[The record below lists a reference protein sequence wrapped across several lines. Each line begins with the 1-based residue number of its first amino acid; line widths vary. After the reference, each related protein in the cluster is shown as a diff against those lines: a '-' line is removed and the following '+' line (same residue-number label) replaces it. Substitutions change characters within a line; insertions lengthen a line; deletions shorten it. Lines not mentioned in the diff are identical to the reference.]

1 MAKRHKADTR
11 PTIAQIATA
20 AGVSIP
26 TVSKVL
32 NGRMDVS
39 PATRER
45 IEHVIEEYGFV
56 RNRAARALRKGK
68 TGLVDLVVP
77 RLDDDYFLPILQST
91 EQVLKNVGV
100 RLVLTSTHYATNE
113 EFQWIDTVT
122 DRSTDGILL
131 VLPSDEAIQRLSQ

>member
-1 MAKRHKADTR
+1 MAKRHKVDTR
-11 PTIAQIATA
+11 PTIAQIAAA

-45 IEHVIEEYGFV
+45 IEQVIEEHGFI

-77 RLDDDYFLPILQST
+77 YLYDDYFLPILQGI
-91 EQVLKNVGV
+91 EQVLKEAGV
-100 RLVLTSTHYATNE
+100 RLVLTSTHYETDE
-113 EFQWIDTVT
+113 EF
-122 DRSTDGILL
+122 
-131 VLPSDEAIQRLSQ
+131 